1 MLFVYN
7 KTMVNN
13 NTPPKEVLS
22 VRGLVARR
30 MEQLEDSKRIL
41 TMGQS
46 DYKLTLKSF
55 SDSVASFSE
64 MAQSSE
70 GKLLKSDIEKLQLT
84 SLQPIP
90 PELASNQE
98 SVAMMHNKF
107 RALTGAIF
115 SGDHMPD
122 FFAGIVKQ
130 GCDLIAAEAN
140 GLISQ
145 MNELTAFV
153 KQHANEICG
162 YLDKLN
168 AGNAVD
174 MVTKIVNSAEEITA
188 KSQDMYLQLVK
199 TFNSAKA
206 TNGFSDTMLDS
217 VMQQAD
223 SLINL
228 FGTDFGKNPA
238 MSSANFRN
246 YESMLTD
253 INYKANSLIDY
264 GTNLPTMADKIENI
278 DINKI
283 YDENFSQILANGNKL
298 ISTAKSAINAA
309 ENNNAQALVQ
319 SVKSIISQATF
330 IKGQLGQLKKRGI
343 KGILQ
348 GGGDLVNQFNSLV
361 ATAQNFANNFPKEAM
376 RIFQNDINTI
386 MGITN
391 DLAKS
396 VNSLSRKKR
405 PTSQEVAAIAQR
417 LEDKNTQ
424 VTLHV
429 GDLIAGVNGFNVPI
443 SEPATAAI
451 NALKATAP
459 TPMDSL
465 ARGNVLTFTK
475 AIDNPAMLTQIG
487 QCQEAIREAM
497 IMPGISAQEFSMLT
511 TLLDYVNGEYEREL
525 MTSFISDLDLQTSMA
540 VTGIDKY
547 ADEVLSPKLRLL
559 YQYEK
564 LRASK
569 GGQ

>member
-1 MLFVYN
+1 M
-7 KTMVNN
+7 TSNN
-13 NTPPKEVLS
+13 APPKEVS
-22 VRGLVARR
+22 AVRGLLARR
-30 MEQLEDSKRIL
+30 KEQLEDARRIL
-41 TMGQS
+41 TLGQS
-46 DYKLTLKSF
+46 DYKLTLKNF
-55 SDSVASFSE
+55 SESVAGFSA

-70 GKLLKSDIEKLQLT
+70 GKLLRSEIEKLQLT
-84 SLQPIP
+84 NIQPIP
-90 PELASNQE
+90 QELVSGNE

-115 SGDHMPD
+115 NSDYMPD
-122 FFAGIVKQ
+122 FFAGMVKQ

-140 GLISQ
+140 GFISQ

-162 YLDKLN
+162 YLDNLN

-174 MVTKIVNSAEEITA
+174 MVTKIANSANEITA

-246 YESMLTD
+246 YQGMLTD

-264 GTNLPTMADKIENI
+264 GTNLPSMVDKIENI
-278 DINKI
+278 DVNKI
-283 YDENFSQILANGNKL
+283 YDENFSQILSNGNKL
-298 ISTAKSAINAA
+298 ISTARSAISAA
-309 ENNNAQALVQ
+309 QSNNAQALVQ
-319 SVKSIISQATF
+319 SVKGIISQATF
-330 IKGQLGQLKKRGI
+330 IKGQLGQLKKRSI
-343 KGILQ
+343 KDIVQNGSALAS
-348 GGGDLVNQFNSLV
+348 QFNSLV
-361 ATAQNFANNFPKEAM
+361 AVAQNFATNFPKEAM
-376 RIFQNDINTI
+376 RIFQNDVNTI
-386 MGITN
+386 MSITN
-391 DLAKS
+391 DLARS
-396 VNSLSRKKR
+396 VSSLNRKKR

-424 VTLHV
+424 VVLHV
-429 GDLIAGVNGFNVPI
+429 GDLISGVNGFNVPI
-443 SEPATAAI
+443 SEQATSAI
-451 NALKATAP
+451 NALKSAAP

-475 AIDNPAMLTQIG
+475 AIDNPAMLTRIG

-497 IMPGISAQEFSMLT
+497 TMPGITSQEFSMLT

-525 MTSFISDLDLQTSMA
+525 LTNFISDLDLQTSMA

-547 ADEVLSPKLRLL
+547 VDEVLSPKQRLL
-559 YQYEK
+559 EQYEK
-564 LRASK
+564 MRASN
-569 GGQ
+569 QNA